1 MIIPETS
8 QGSGSGSNAIPDW
21 IKGNAEWWAAGQIDD
36 NTFVSGIQWLISNG
50 VMRIS

>member
-1 MIIPETS
+1 MIITETA
-8 QGSGSGSNAIPDW
+8 QGSGSGSDGIPEW

-50 VMRIS
+50 IMRIS